1 MPSKKRKRS
10 KTLVPCKNCGCKQY
24 PHCTVKN
31 FFGDVVACEEC
42 VNYGDGS
49 HNDDSG
55 PAQKAGEKSGEKAAE
70 KED

>member
-10 KTLVPCKNCGCKQY
+10 TTLVPCKNCGCKLY

-31 FFGDVVACEEC
+31 FFGNVVSCEEC
-42 VNYGDGS
+42 INYATGS
-49 HNDDSG
+49 HKDQVG
-55 PAQKAGEKSGEKAAE
+55 PAEKAGEKPGKKAGK